1 MNNLN
6 PLFKRTFRLMFSIT
20 CMGAICMPQIAAAQK
35 QAITKVTIHKD
46 KYNRIFIPVK
56 VDKDTVPLLFA
67 TYAKTLRLTPYF
79 MRTRALYPSGQVLT
93 LNDQRG
99 RKRDRLVFFLPRL
112 DIGNVKFRNEETIV
126 NNAFPDTVATGSTGT
141 LMVYQYNW
149 KIDNDR
155 NEVSLSKKPFTPE
168 QAFTTIRYKNNT
180 SPRTAVQIGE
190 LTADFILD
198 FGSGSNIQVNTASD
212 IGRAL
217 ISKYKL
223 KPVNTITSN
232 IHSPKMVDT
241 VYEVT
246 VPSLLLNGVVVKNQ
260 KVMLSSASP
269 QNTIGTGFLGNYN
282 VILNNSKKRKIDSE
296 FILEKRLVD

>member
-6 PLFKRTFRLMFSIT
+6 PLLKRTFRLMFGIT

-35 QAITKVTIHKD
+35 QAITKVTIQKD

-79 MRTRALYPSGQVLT
+79 MRTRALYPSGQVMT
-93 LNDQRG
+93 LSDQRG
-99 RKRDRLVFFLPRL
+99 RKRDRLVFYLPRL
-112 DIGNVKFRNEETIV
+112 DIGNIKFRNEETIV
-126 NNAFPDTVATGSTGT
+126 NNAFPDTMATGSTGT

-155 NEVSLSKKPFTPE
+155 NEVSLSKQPFTPE

-180 SPRTAVQIGE
+180 SPKTAVQIGD
-190 LTADFILD
+190 LTADFVLD
-198 FGSGSNIQVNTASD
+198 FGSGTNIQINTASD
-212 IGRAL
+212 MGKEL

-223 KPVNTITSN
+223 KLSNTITSN

-241 VYEVT
+241 IYEVT
-246 VPSLLLNGVVVKNQ
+246 VPSLLINGVALKNQ

-282 VILNNSKKRKIDSE
+282 VILNNSKKRKIESE

>member
-6 PLFKRTFRLMFSIT
+6 PLFKRTFRLMFAIT
-20 CMGAICMPQIAAAQK
+20 CMGTICMPQLASAQK
-35 QAITKVTIHKD
+35 EAITKVTIQKD

-56 VDKDTVPLLFA
+56 VNKDTVPLLFA
-67 TYAKTLRLTPYF
+67 TYSKTLRLTPYF
-79 MRTRALYPSGQVLT
+79 MRTRELYPSGQVLT
-93 LNDQRG
+93 LSDQRG
-99 RKRDRLVFFLPRL
+99 RKRDRLVFYLPRL
-112 DIGNVKFRNEETIV
+112 DIGDVKFRNEETIV
-126 NNAFPDTVATGSTGT
+126 NNAFPDTMATGSTGT

-282 VILNNSKKRKIDSE
+282 VILNNSKKRKVDSE